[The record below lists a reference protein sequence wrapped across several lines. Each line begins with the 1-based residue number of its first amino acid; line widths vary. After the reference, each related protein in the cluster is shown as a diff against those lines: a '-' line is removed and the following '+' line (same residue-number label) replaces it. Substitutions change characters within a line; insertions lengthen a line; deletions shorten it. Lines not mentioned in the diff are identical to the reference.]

1 MHLQGQYSP
10 SLGNFE
16 YIVQPNLD
24 EDFTWSDCPFKCPA
38 PFHGSQSGDVT
49 NSVPCLPEELQ
60 EPEDFGCCTQDNNKI
75 YPGCKS
81 SPGPGEGR
89 RRPKYS
95 LAGAEQLDSTCSGP
109 CPKVRCRSKLV
120 APCGTSC
127 IWLQCR
133 AISAPNQEPWTLTHA
148 RGVTTAPRSPCSQWH
163 AKLGPL
169 ETT

>member
-1 MHLQGQYSP
+1 MMMPLMPKQAVARIGFQPWMQSHLITAIAHLCVVHLQGQYSP

-89 RRPKYS
+89 RRSKYS

-120 APCGTSC
+120 APCGT
-127 IWLQCR
+127 
-133 AISAPNQEPWTLTHA
+133 
-148 RGVTTAPRSPCSQWH
+148 
-163 AKLGPL
+163 
-169 ETT
+169 

>member
-1 MHLQGQYSP
+1 MMPLMPKQAVARIVFQQWMQSHLITAIAHLCVVHLQGQYSP

-60 EPEDFGCCTQDNNKI
+60 ESEDFGCCTQDNSKI
-75 YPGCKS
+75 YPACKS
-81 SPGPGEGR
+81 WPGPGEGR
-89 RRPKYS
+89 RRSKYS

-120 APCGTSC
+120 APCG
-127 IWLQCR
+127 
-133 AISAPNQEPWTLTHA
+133 A
-148 RGVTTAPRSPCSQWH
+148 
-163 AKLGPL
+163 
-169 ETT
+169 